1 MLVPLLT
8 TLATASGAICLS
20 VNATE
25 EVVKVAAVVTTVI
38 SLFFSLVFAP
48 IVVKLL
54 ILLALTLFE
63 KLKIVQ
69 FQIK

>member
-8 TLATASGAICLS
+8 TLVIASGAICLS
-20 VNATE
+20 VNTTE
-25 EVVKVAAVVTTVI
+25 EVVKVAAIVTAVI
-38 SLFFSLVFAP
+38 SLFLSLVFAP
-48 IVVKLL
+48 IIVKLL
-54 ILLALTLFE
+54 ILLALTVLE